1 MPLPGGSII
10 FMLEN
15 ILQTAAIYCKMILI
29 LTGGKGMYGWNS
41 VQIDPAVQFIDY
53 MVFQE
58 SIGSSEDD
66 DDCACFG
73 LT

>member
-1 MPLPGGSII
+1 
-10 FMLEN
+10 
-15 ILQTAAIYCKMILI
+15 MILI
-29 LTGGKGMYGWNS
+29 LTGGKGMHGWNS